1 MTNDN
6 DDSRRV
12 IETCYKRH
20 KTTVNPIIEWTD
32 SDVWNFI
39 RGECVPYCELYNEG
53 FTRLGCI
60 GCPLAARKQRE
71 SELSRWPKYREAYLH
86 AFDKMLRERERK
98 GKMAGTWRMG
108 TRAIDVYNW
117 WLEYDVLPGQINL
130 FEDYEE
136 DEETAF

>member
-1 MTNDN
+1 
-6 DDSRRV
+6 
-12 IETCYKRH
+12 
-20 KTTVNPIIEWTD
+20 
-32 SDVWNFI
+32 
-39 RGECVPYCELYNEG
+39 
-53 FTRLGCI
+53 
-60 GCPLAARKQRE
+60 
-71 SELSRWPKYREAYLH
+71 
-86 AFDKMLRERERK
+86 MLRERERK